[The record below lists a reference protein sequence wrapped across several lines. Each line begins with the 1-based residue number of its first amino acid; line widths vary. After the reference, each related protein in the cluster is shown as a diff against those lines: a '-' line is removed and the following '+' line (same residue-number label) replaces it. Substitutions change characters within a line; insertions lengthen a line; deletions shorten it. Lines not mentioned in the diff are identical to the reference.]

1 MEIQFKTKRPKRI
14 DDITKELT
22 SFLLINKNYIEMTFF
37 IIATYKESNDI
48 EEIEE
53 SIELLLIENDI
64 EEDDNFTKYIELLRE
79 FYIDNSKLS
88 HEKSKLSDRRG
99 DILESI
105 VENINPIHVKDANYK
120 TYRECIILDGN
131 KEISQQD
138 IDVIYASEDNYEA
151 ELIEC
156 KADLESFL
164 GETIPYK
171 KRRKLDFMKD
181 AKCISSSYGGS
192 YENILATCLLDD
204 TKSRKVLDEQGY
216 HDFRVITG
224 IDILKGLK

>member
-1 MEIQFKTKRPKRI
+1 MQIQFKPKKPKRI
-14 DDITKELT
+14 DDITKELV
-22 SFLLINKNYIEMTFF
+22 SFLLINKNYIEMTFY
-37 IIATYKESNDI
+37 IVGIYKKITDI

-53 SIELLLIENDI
+53 SIDLLLIMHDI
-64 EEDDNFTKYIELLRE
+64 EEDNNFTKYIELIRK
-79 FYIDNSKLS
+79 FYNDD
-88 HEKSKLSDRRG
+88 SKLSDRRG
-99 DILESI
+99 DILEKI
-105 VENINPIHVKDANYK
+105 VENINPIHVKADDYK

-156 KADLESFL
+156 KADLERFL
-164 GETIPYK
+164 GKSIPYDSRK
-171 KRRKLDFMKD
+171 KLDFMKD

-216 HDFRVITG
+216 NDFRVITG
-224 IDILKGLK
+224 INILKNLK

>member
-1 MEIQFKTKRPKRI
+1 MQIKFKPKRPKRI

-37 IIATYKESNDI
+37 IIATYKKSSDI

-53 SIELLLIENDI
+53 SIEFLLIEHDI
-64 EEDDNFTKYIELLRE
+64 EEDDNFIKYKELLKE
-79 FYIDNSKLS
+79 FYIDNNRLS
-88 HEKSKLSDRRG
+88 HRRG

-105 VENINPIHVKDANYK
+105 VENINPIHVKDINYK

-216 HDFRVITG
+216 NDFRVITG
-224 IDILKGLK
+224 IDILKNLK

>member
-1 MEIQFKTKRPKRI
+1 MQIKFKPKRPKRI

-37 IIATYKESNDI
+37 IIATYKKSSDI

-53 SIELLLIENDI
+53 SIEFLLIEHDI
-64 EEDDNFTKYIELLRE
+64 EEDDNFIKYKELLKE
-79 FYIDNSKLS
+79 FYIDNNRLS
-88 HEKSKLSDRRG
+88 HRRG

-105 VENINPIHVKDANYK
+105 VENINPIHVKDINYK

-138 IDVIYASEDNYEA
+138 IDVIYASEDKYEA

-216 HDFRVITG
+216 NDFRVITG
-224 IDILKGLK
+224 IDILKNLK

>member
-1 MEIQFKTKRPKRI
+1 MQIKFKPKRPKRI

-37 IIATYKESNDI
+37 IIATYKKSSDI

-53 SIELLLIENDI
+53 SIEFLLIMHDI
-64 EEDDNFTKYIELLRE
+64 EEDDNFTKYKELLKE
-79 FYIDNSKLS
+79 FYDDNNKLS
-88 HEKSKLSDRRG
+88 HRRG
-99 DILESI
+99 DILEKI
-105 VENINPIHVKDANYK
+105 VENINPIHVKDINYK
-120 TYRECIILDGN
+120 PYRECIILDGN

-156 KADLESFL
+156 KADLEKFL
-164 GETIPYK
+164 GKSIPYDS
-171 KRRKLDFMKD
+171 RRKLDFMKE
-181 AKCISSSYGGS
+181 AKCISSSYGGN

-216 HDFRVITG
+216 NDFRVITG
-224 IDILKGLK
+224 IDILKNLK

>member
-1 MEIQFKTKRPKRI
+1 MEIQFKPKRPKRI
-14 DDITKELT
+14 DDITKELV
-22 SFLLINKNYIEMTFF
+22 SFLLINKNYIKMTFF
-37 IIATYKESNDI
+37 IIATYKKSSDI

-53 SIELLLIENDI
+53 SIELLLIMHDI
-64 EEDDNFTKYIELLRE
+64 EEDNNFTKYKELLKE
-79 FYIDNSKLS
+79 FYDDNNRLP
-88 HEKSKLSDRRG
+88 HRRG
-99 DILESI
+99 DILEKI
-105 VENINPIHVKDANYK
+105 VENINPIHVKDINYK

-156 KADLESFL
+156 KADLERFL
-164 GETIPYK
+164 GKSIPYDSRK
-171 KRRKLDFMKD
+171 KLDFMKD

-216 HDFRVITG
+216 NDFRVITG
-224 IDILKGLK
+224 IDILKNLK

>member
-1 MEIQFKTKRPKRI
+1 MQIKFKPKRPKRI

-37 IIATYKESNDI
+37 IIATYKKSSDI

-53 SIELLLIENDI
+53 SIEFLLIEHDI
-64 EEDDNFTKYIELLRE
+64 EEDDNFIKYKELLKE
-79 FYIDNSKLS
+79 FYIDNNRLS
-88 HEKSKLSDRRG
+88 HRRG
-99 DILESI
+99 DILEKI
-105 VENINPIHVKDANYK
+105 VENINPIHVKDINYK

-156 KADLESFL
+156 KADLERFL
-164 GETIPYK
+164 GKSIPYDS
-171 KRRKLDFMKD
+171 RRKLDFMKE
-181 AKCISSSYGGS
+181 AKYISSSYGGS

-216 HDFRVITG
+216 NEFIVITAL
-224 IDILKGLK
+224 DILRNLK

>member
-37 IIATYKESNDI
+37 IIATYKKSSDI

-53 SIELLLIENDI
+53 SIEFLLIEHDI
-64 EEDDNFTKYIELLRE
+64 EEDDNFIKYKELLKE
-79 FYIDNSKLS
+79 FYIDNNR
-88 HEKSKLSDRRG
+88 LSDRRG

-138 IDVIYASEDNYEA
+138 IDVIYASEDKYEA

-216 HDFRVITG
+216 NDFRVITG
-224 IDILKGLK
+224 IDILKNLK

>member
-1 MEIQFKTKRPKRI
+1 MQIKFKPKRPKRI

-37 IIATYKESNDI
+37 IIAKYKKSSDI

-53 SIELLLIENDI
+53 SIEFLLIEHDI
-64 EEDDNFTKYIELLRE
+64 EEDDNFIKYKELLKE
-79 FYIDNSKLS
+79 FYIDNNRLS
-88 HEKSKLSDRRG
+88 HRRG
-99 DILESI
+99 DILEKI
-105 VENINPIHVKDANYK
+105 VENINPIHVKDINYK

-151 ELIEC
+151 ELVEC
-156 KADLESFL
+156 KADLERFL
-164 GETIPYK
+164 GKSIPYDS
-171 KRRKLDFMKD
+171 RRKLDFMKE

-216 HDFRVITG
+216 NDFRVITG
-224 IDILKGLK
+224 IDILKNLK

>member
-1 MEIQFKTKRPKRI
+1 MQIQFKPKKPKRI
-14 DDITKELT
+14 DDITKELA
-22 SFLLINKNYIEMTFF
+22 SFLLINKNYIEMTFY
-37 IIATYKESNDI
+37 IIGIYKKITDI

-53 SIELLLIENDI
+53 SIDLLLIMHDI
-64 EEDDNFTKYIELLRE
+64 EEDNNFTKYKELLKE
-79 FYIDNSKLS
+79 FYDDNNRLP
-88 HEKSKLSDRRG
+88 HRRG
-99 DILESI
+99 DILEKI
-105 VENINPIHVKDANYK
+105 VENINPIHVKDINYK

-156 KADLESFL
+156 KADLEKFL
-164 GETIPYK
+164 GMSIPYES
-171 KRRKLDFMKD
+171 RRKLDFMKE

-216 HDFRVITG
+216 NDFRVITG
-224 IDILKGLK
+224 IDILKNLK

>member
-1 MEIQFKTKRPKRI
+1 MQIKFKPKRPKRI

-37 IIATYKESNDI
+37 IIATYKKSSDI

-53 SIELLLIENDI
+53 SIEFLLIMHDI
-64 EEDDNFTKYIELLRE
+64 EEDDNFTKYKELLKE
-79 FYIDNSKLS
+79 FYDDNNRLS
-88 HEKSKLSDRRG
+88 HRRG
-99 DILESI
+99 DILEKI
-105 VENINPIHVKDANYK
+105 VENINPIHVKDINYK
-120 TYRECIILDGN
+120 PYRECIILDGN

-156 KADLESFL
+156 KADLEKFL
-164 GETIPYK
+164 GKSIPYDS
-171 KRRKLDFMKD
+171 RRKLDFMKE

-216 HDFRVITG
+216 NDFRVITG
-224 IDILKGLK
+224 IDILKNLK

>member
-1 MEIQFKTKRPKRI
+1 MQIQFKPKKPKRI
-14 DDITKELT
+14 DDITKELA
-22 SFLLINKNYIEMTFF
+22 SFLLINKNYIEMTFY
-37 IIATYKESNDI
+37 IVGIYKKITDI

-53 SIELLLIENDI
+53 SIDLLLIMHDI
-64 EEDDNFTKYIELLRE
+64 EEDNNFTKYIELIRK
-79 FYIDNSKLS
+79 FYNDD
-88 HEKSKLSDRRG
+88 SKLSDRRG
-99 DILESI
+99 DILEKI
-105 VENINPIHVKDANYK
+105 VENINPIHVKDINYK

-138 IDVIYASEDNYEA
+138 IDVIYTSEDNYEA

-156 KADLESFL
+156 KADLENFL
-164 GETIPYK
+164 GESIPYK
-171 KRRKLDFMKD
+171 KRRKLDFMKE

-216 HDFRVITG
+216 NEFIVITAL
-224 IDILKGLK
+224 DILRNLK

>member
-1 MEIQFKTKRPKRI
+1 MQIKFKPKRPKRI

-37 IIATYKESNDI
+37 IIATYKKSSDI

-53 SIELLLIENDI
+53 SIEFLLIMHDI
-64 EEDDNFTKYIELLRE
+64 EEDDNFTKYKELLKE
-79 FYIDNSKLS
+79 FYDDNNKLS
-88 HEKSKLSDRRG
+88 HRRG
-99 DILESI
+99 DILEKI
-105 VENINPIHVKDANYK
+105 VENINPIHVKDINYK

-156 KADLESFL
+156 KADLERFL
-164 GETIPYK
+164 GKSIPYDSRK
-171 KRRKLDFMKD
+171 KLDFMKD

-216 HDFRVITG
+216 NDFRVITG
-224 IDILKGLK
+224 IDILKNLK

>member
-1 MEIQFKTKRPKRI
+1 MQIKFKPKRPKRI

-37 IIATYKESNDI
+37 IIATYKKSSDI

-53 SIELLLIENDI
+53 SIEFLLIEHDI
-64 EEDDNFTKYIELLRE
+64 EEDDNFIKYKELLKE
-79 FYIDNSKLS
+79 FYIDNNRLS
-88 HEKSKLSDRRG
+88 HRRG
-99 DILESI
+99 DILEKI
-105 VENINPIHVKDANYK
+105 VENINPIHVKDINYK

-164 GETIPYK
+164 GESIPYK
-171 KRRKLDFMKD
+171 KRRKLDFMKE

-216 HDFRVITG
+216 NDFRVITG
-224 IDILKGLK
+224 IDILKNLK

>member
-1 MEIQFKTKRPKRI
+1 MEIQFKPKKPKRI
-14 DDITKELT
+14 DDITKELV
-22 SFLLINKNYIEMTFF
+22 SFLLINKNYIEMTFY
-37 IIATYKESNDI
+37 IVGIYKKITDI

-53 SIELLLIENDI
+53 SIDLLLIMHDI
-64 EEDDNFTKYIELLRE
+64 EEDNNFTKYIELLRE

-138 IDVIYASEDNYEA
+138 IDVIYTSEDNYEA

-156 KADLESFL
+156 KADLENFL
-164 GETIPYK
+164 GESIP
-171 KRRKLDFMKD
+171 
-181 AKCISSSYGGS
+181 
-192 YENILATCLLDD
+192 
-204 TKSRKVLDEQGY
+204 
-216 HDFRVITG
+216 
-224 IDILKGLK
+224 

>member
-1 MEIQFKTKRPKRI
+1 MEIQFKPKRPKRI
-14 DDITKELT
+14 DDITKELV

-37 IIATYKESNDI
+37 IIATYKKSSDI

-53 SIELLLIENDI
+53 SIELLLIMHDI
-64 EEDDNFTKYIELLRE
+64 EEDNNFTKYKELLKE
-79 FYIDNSKLS
+79 FYDDNNRLP
-88 HEKSKLSDRRG
+88 HRRG
-99 DILESI
+99 DILEKI
-105 VENINPIHVKDANYK
+105 VENINPIHVKDINYK

-156 KADLESFL
+156 KADLERFL
-164 GETIPYK
+164 GMSIPYES
-171 KRRKLDFMKD
+171 RRKLDFMKE

-192 YENILATCLLDD
+192 YENILATCLLDN

-216 HDFRVITG
+216 NDFRVITG
-224 IDILKGLK
+224 IDILKNLK